1 MLFKK
6 TMITIVERKLSLMQ
20 INKDLTIDSLRKE
33 LTLNKQKQI

>member
-20 INKDLTIDSLRKE
+20 MNKDLTIDSLRKE
-33 LTLNKQKQI
+33 LTLNK